1 MYGVDVLDSEVEQDT
16 SGLHGPIDDV
26 HVRSGVDVVVRHDE
40 GGAVPLVTAVLA
52 VREDI
57 TDQGGGDAGGSVFT
71 AEVSWLLHV
80 WVEVESPVGHLVPWL
95 PGVGAVRG
103 QEIPRVNTEGET
115 GCTTVEVEVVGV
127 GHNLSQLED
136 VDDVPPAGILIKYNL
151 AIDISSDIVSIIQ
164 NIESVNIDMGTNS
177 LDINKLNSILRI

>member
-1 MYGVDVLDSEVEQDT
+1 M
-16 SGLHGPIDDV
+16 
-26 HVRSGVDVVVRHDE
+26 
-40 GGAVPLVTAVLA
+40 
-52 VREDI
+52 
-57 TDQGGGDAGGSVFT
+57 
-71 AEVSWLLHV
+71 
-80 WVEVESPVGHLVPWL
+80 
-95 PGVGAVRG
+95 
-103 QEIPRVNTEGET
+103 
-115 GCTTVEVEVVGV
+115 VGV